1 MSYEL
6 DAQGRIELAAVDP
19 KITDDAFV
27 KTVAANIASGHD
39 GAELWDIEA
48 AELVL
53 RTAWCWKVLGSVRE
67 VRRLR
72 KNIRLK
78 KRASVD
84 ALRALAEAWVEYRA
98 DMATVHAAS
107 GANQ

>member
-1 MSYEL
+1 MAYKI
-6 DAQGRIELAAVDP
+6 DAQGRIELAAVDS
-19 KITDDAFV
+19 KVTDDAFV
-27 KTVAANIASGHD
+27 KTVAANIAAGHD
-39 GAELWDIEA
+39 GAELWEIDE

-53 RTAWCWKVLGSVRE
+53 RTAWCWKILGSVRE

-84 ALRALAEAWVEYRA
+84 ALRALAEAWIEYRA
-98 DMATVHAAS
+98 DMATVHAAV
-107 GANQ
+107 GAGQ